1 MMALEDR
8 ITAHVRARPECA
20 SRARRVA
27 MNRRHLRY
35 AVAGL
40 AAGAAAAAPA
50 ILSWLGRHSSG
61 WGDTRGWLF
70 VIAPPLLGSIVFT
83 LIPRDRPRWTDGIC
97 FASAIGLPLGL
108 LSHYLIATESSGEDI
123 FGWLVVP
130 GVWVTC
136 AVVGIG
142 GASLAMLLS
151 RYLLRERSGSKR
163 AIVKPWHLGAAVA
176 IIDVAAVTALM
187 IMAS

>member
-1 MMALEDR
+1 MQA
-8 ITAHVRARPECA
+8 T
-20 SRARRVA
+20 

-40 AAGAAAAAPA
+40 AASAAAAAPA

-61 WGDTRGWLF
+61 WGDTGAWL
-70 VIAPPLLGSIVFT
+70 VIIAPPLLGSIVFT
-83 LIPRDRPRWTDGIC
+83 LIPRDSPRWTDGIY
-97 FASAIGLPLGL
+97 FASAIGLPLGF
-108 LSHYLIATESSGEDI
+108 LSHYLISADSSVEDI

-142 GASLAMLLS
+142 GASLVMLLS
-151 RYLLRERSGSKR
+151 RYLLREGRDGSR
-163 AIVKPWHLGAAVA
+163 AFIKPWHLGAAVA
-176 IIDVAAVTALM
+176 IITVAVLTALM